1 MRPLHYYLAGT
12 GSWFLA
18 FGIQGV
24 MFAWL
29 VTMVLH
35 ETPEKVGLAQMSLL
49 LPGTLLILIGGSYA
63 DRFGA
68 RRVAVLAQ
76 LAATVAPLL
85 LLTLVAT
92 DRLSFATMV
101 GYAVLMGCAQA
112 FVTPARDGLLNQVA
126 EGRVQRTVM
135 LTSMCQFGLQVV
147 GFLVASLAD
156 VAGPEPILLIQAL
169 VLAVGVLGM
178 SRIRNDRH
186 GADLPAPR
194 LVKSLVEGGRTVF
207 SSAAMRMI
215 VAQNVC
221 MGLFFMGSYIVTMPL
236 LVREVYAG
244 SASDLGMMNAA
255 NSLGLVTTVILLLR
269 LGDIRRQ
276 GRALIL
282 AQVVGSVMLAGAA
295 LAPSFWVYL
304 GLLFSWGA
312 CGGVAMT
319 MSRTIMQE
327 QAPDAQRSRVMSFYS
342 FSFFGA
348 GPVGALLNGYLVE
361 QVGPQSAL
369 LISATAMFTIVAM
382 ISLRSSLW
390 RLDAEQARPLP
401 AMREPGSAAA
411 LGTETGQRDAVSRG
425 SGAGM

>member
-1 MRPLHYYLAGT
+1 MRPLQYYLLGT

-35 ETPEKVGLAQMSLL
+35 ETPEKVGIAQMSLL

-68 RRVAVLAQ
+68 RRVALLAQ
-76 LAATVAPLL
+76 SLATLAPLIL
-85 LLTLVAT
+85 LALVAM
-92 DRLSFATMV
+92 DRLSFPTMV
-101 GYAVLMGCAQA
+101 GYAVLIGCAQA

-135 LTSMCQFGLQVV
+135 LTSMSQFGLQVV

-156 VAGPEPILLIQAL
+156 FAGPEPILMIQAL
-169 VLAVGVLGM
+169 VLAVGVFGF
-178 SRIRNDRH
+178 SRIQNRRH
-186 GADLPAPR
+186 GADVPALR
-194 LVKSLVEGGRTVF
+194 LLHSLVEGGRTVF
-207 SSAAMRMI
+207 SSPAMRMI
-215 VAQNVC
+215 VVQNMC
-221 MGLFFMGSYIVTMPL
+221 MGFFFMGSYIVTMPL

-244 SASDLGMMNAA
+244 NATELGFMNAC

-269 LGDIRRQ
+269 LGDVQRQ

-282 AQVVGSVMLAGAA
+282 AQGIGSLVLASAA
-295 LAPSFWVYL
+295 LAPGFGFYL
-304 GLLFSWGA
+304 GGLFLWGA

-327 QAPDAQRSRVMSFYS
+327 QAPEAQRSRVMSFYS

-348 GPVGALLNGYLVE
+348 GPVGALLNGFLVN
-361 QVGPQSAL
+361 QVGPQAAL
-369 LISATAMFTIVAM
+369 LICAGAMFTIVVT
-382 ISLRSSLW
+382 ISLSSSLW
-390 RLDAEQARPLP
+390 RLRGELVEAAPV
-401 AMREPGSAAA
+401 SAAA
-411 LGTETGQRDAVSRG
+411 SRRVS
-425 SGAGM
+425 